1 LSVLLLGR
9 YADATIASAV
19 QNLKGASMKEE
30 FDLVVEVTITYLKTI
45 HANNQEEAQEIAENE
60 AIEMQEIQ
68 EEYELDDYG
77 YEVTTKKHKNP
88 LLPSIRLA
96 KRR

>member
-1 LSVLLLGR
+1 
-9 YADATIASAV
+9 
-19 QNLKGASMKEE
+19 MKEE

-45 HANNQEEAQEIAENE
+45 HADTQEEAQEIAENE
-60 AIEMQEIQ
+60 AIEMAEEIQ

-77 YEVTTKKHKNP
+77 YEVATKKHKNP
-88 LLPSIRLA
+88 LLPSVRLM

>member
-1 LSVLLLGR
+1 
-9 YADATIASAV
+9 
-19 QNLKGASMKEE
+19 MKEE

-45 HANNQEEAQEIAENE
+45 QADDQEEAQAIAENE
-60 AIEMQEIQ
+60 AIDMAEAIQ

-77 YEVTTKKHKNP
+77 YEVATKKHKNP
-88 LLPSIRLA
+88 LLPSVRLT